1 MKYTFVPNFKDQY
14 FAIISVW
21 VRDPIRLL
29 IALFFP
35 AIGIALIGLIF
46 WSGRS
51 PTAYEYF
58 LFIAAMVLVPLS
70 LAFSLWSTRRKNQ
83 LSQGAMEFEFLESGI
98 KVRHVLFNVELKWG
112 AITKV
117 LETPRFFCFSSHPKQ
132 RIYY

>member
-14 FAIISVW
+14 LAIISVW

-29 IALFFP
+29 IALLFP
-35 AIGIALIGLIF
+35 TIGIALIGLIF

-51 PTAYEYF
+51 PSPYEYF

-70 LAFSLWSTRRKNQ
+70 LAFSLWSSRRKNQ

-98 KVRHVLFNVELKWG
+98 KV
-112 AITKV
+112 
-117 LETPRFFCFSSHPKQ
+117 
-132 RIYY
+132 